1 MTDPRVFLVD
11 VVAALSAA
19 GDLTMGQPPEH
30 GARSAVLAVAIA
42 LESGADVQAAA
53 DGFYTTLLRWS
64 GCTANAHE
72 TAAMVGDD
80 IAGRAGFDGLA
91 PVDDADGRVAA
102 LAAAHCDAAQ
112 LLAAR
117 LGLGPAVVRALGQ
130 VFERWD
136 KRGVPTGLGGDEL
149 EPAVR
154 CAVLATET
162 EILSRRYGYATALEI
177 VADRAGGAYD
187 PRLAAVLPA
196 AVARWR
202 RELAAGSVEEVLRAS
217 EPLPAGGP
225 VPADVAA
232 VCRALADFVDVK
244 VPWLA
249 GHSRRVATLARDAAG
264 LLRPSTDDTRLLYLA
279 GLVHDLGRVAVSNAV
294 WDVRRPL
301 STAEWEVVRLHPYYT
316 ERILAR
322 VPALAA
328 VSRVAG
334 HHHERLDGSGYHRQ
348 LPAAALSL
356 PARVLAV
363 ADAAEALAAARPHRP
378 AMSDPARTA
387 TLTAAAGR
395 GELDPAAVDAVLA
408 AQGLPARL
416 ARPGR
421 SGLSARELQVLALL
435 VRGATNRDIATT
447 LGISPKTVGR
457 HVESLYAK
465 LDVRNRAS
473 ATLVALER
481 GLLP

>member
-177 VADRAGGAYD
+177 VADRAGG
-187 PRLAAVLPA
+187 RTT
-196 AVARWR
+196 RGWR
-202 RELAAGSVEEVLRAS
+202 RCCRPRSRAGAGSWLRAPS
-217 EPLPAGGP
+217 RRCCAPVSRCPPAGR
-225 VPADVAA
+225 
-232 VCRALADFVDVK
+232 CR
-244 VPWLA
+244 PTSPRSA
-249 GHSRRVATLARDAAG
+249 GHWPTS
-264 LLRPSTDDTRLLYLA
+264 ST
-279 GLVHDLGRVAVSNAV
+279 
-294 WDVRRPL
+294 
-301 STAEWEVVRLHPYYT
+301 
-316 ERILAR
+316 
-322 VPALAA
+322 
-328 VSRVAG
+328 
-334 HHHERLDGSGYHRQ
+334 
-348 LPAAALSL
+348 
-356 PARVLAV
+356 
-363 ADAAEALAAARPHRP
+363 
-378 AMSDPARTA
+378 
-387 TLTAAAGR
+387 
-395 GELDPAAVDAVLA
+395 
-408 AQGLPARL
+408 
-416 ARPGR
+416 
-421 SGLSARELQVLALL
+421 
-435 VRGATNRDIATT
+435 
-447 LGISPKTVGR
+447 
-457 HVESLYAK
+457 
-465 LDVRNRAS
+465 
-473 ATLVALER
+473 
-481 GLLP
+481 